1 MLVRAADS
9 QYKEMPDHSGIPSMT
24 HAPRRSSA
32 SGFTLIELLIIM
44 AIIAVL
50 SAVAIAGYRHAR
62 VKGGEAV
69 AVAGLATINQAQ
81 FSFSQ
86 TCGDQHF
93 SPTLAG
99 LAVPAPT
106 TGQGFIS
113 PDMAGDP
120 IVKSGYQFVMSG
132 TPTTDGRLTCN
143 GLAPV
148 TTYQVSADPTGGGV
162 TGALFYGTN
171 TDRVIFSD
179 TVTFAGNMPETG
191 APGHGSEV
199 K

>member
-1 MLVRAADS
+1 MSFEQRQGS
-9 QYKEMPDHSGIPSMT
+9 QQ
-24 HAPRRSSA
+24 
-32 SGFTLIELLIIM
+32 GFTLVELLIIM

-62 VKGGEAV
+62 IKGGEAV
-69 AVAGLATINQAQ
+69 AVAGLQTINQAQ

-113 PDMAGDP
+113 PDLAGDP
-120 IVKSGYQFVMSG
+120 VVHSGYQFVMTG
-132 TPTTDGRLTCN
+132 TPTLDGRLSCN

-148 TTYQVSADPTGGGV
+148 TTYQVTADPVAGGV

-171 TDRVIFSD
+171 TDRVVFAD